1 MKHNDSLIYDVDG
14 LVAEAKKDLR
24 NSIVKISIAA
34 VVLTLSI
41 LAIVFFGSYM
51 LVFIGGIV
59 LACISAFLGSKLLRK
74 FVFSDY
80 SSACGEIVDVH
91 KDVKTVDT
99 KVVGG
104 IGLGQRK
111 YDSYKKS
118 EVRLG
123 VFIQDGEQVR
133 SYFFNDGTEEH
144 AKYYEAKGEAIHI
157 WGTHFPVRL
166 EIAGDKWLCPVCGE
180 FNFNREKTCTRCKKK
195 IINKS
200 LAKDI

>member
-1 MKHNDSLIYDVDG
+1 MKNSDNLIYDVDG
-14 LVAEAKKDLR
+14 LVAEAKKNLR

-59 LACISAFLGSKLLRK
+59 LACVSAFMCYKWVKQIS
-74 FVFSDY
+74 FADY

-111 YDSYKKS
+111 YDSYNKS

-133 SYFFNDGTEEH
+133 GYFFNDGTEEH

-200 LAKDI
+200 MAKDI

>member
-1 MKHNDSLIYDVDG
+1 MKNNENLVYDVDG

-24 NSIVKISIAA
+24 NSIVKISISA

-41 LAIVFFGSYM
+41 LAIIFFGSYM

-59 LACISAFLGSKLLRK
+59 LACISAFLCYKWVKQIS
-74 FVFSDY
+74 FSDY
-80 SSACGEIVDVH
+80 SSACGEIADMH
-91 KDVKTVDT
+91 KDVKIVDT
-99 KVVGG
+99 KIVGG
-104 IGLGQRK
+104 IGFGPRK

-123 VFIQDGEQVR
+123 VFIKNCEEVR
-133 SYFFNDGTEEH
+133 GYFFNDGTEAH

-166 EIAGDKWLCPVCGE
+166 EISGDKWLCPVCGE
-180 FNFNREKTCTRCKKK
+180 FNANEEKTCTRCKKK
-195 IINKS
+195 ILK
-200 LAKDI
+200 

>member
-1 MKHNDSLIYDVDG
+1 MKNNENLIYDVDG
-14 LVAEAKKDLR
+14 LVAEAKKNLR

-41 LAIVFFGSYM
+41 LAIILFGSYM

-59 LACISAFLGSKLLRK
+59 LACVSAFMCYKWVK
-74 FVFSDY
+74 QITFADY
-80 SSACGEIVDVH
+80 SSVCGEIADVH
-91 KDVKTVDT
+91 KEIKIVDT
-99 KVVGG
+99 KIVGG
-104 IGLGQRK
+104 IGFGPRK
-111 YDSYKKS
+111 YDSYNKS

-123 VFIQDGEQVR
+123 VFIQEGEQVR
-133 SYFFNDGTEEH
+133 GYFFNDGTEEH

-180 FNFNREKTCTRCKKK
+180 FNPNEEKTCTRCKKK
-195 IINKS
+195 I
-200 LAKDI
+200 LR